1 MVTMK
6 LLPMFDF
13 QIEQMSVHVENNQ
26 KYIFLS
32 IKMYLPINNNG
43 EKLSNKCPI
52 NFKICQK
59 QKIKHLYYLHIN

>member
-1 MVTMK
+1 
-6 LLPMFDF
+6 
-13 QIEQMSVHVENNQ
+13 MSVHVENNQ

-59 QKIKHLYYLHIN
+59 QKIIHLYYLHIN